1 MASHWFPGNGKH
13 LSDPFSGVCVWVWPH
28 WPGVWSHW
36 PQMDKQT
43 RARQMTACRQQQQQ
57 QVTAHWRTTTCS
69 ILHLRRLLLLLLLLL
84 LILLPPAPPLL
95 RNLFVA
101 SQSTRS
107 HQRQSTMCQ
116 RAVQVGGGYAM
127 QHAACSNP
135 AYPAWEAAT
144 CQGVALA
151 T

>member
-43 RARQMTACRQQQQQ
+43 RARQMTACRQQ

-116 RAVQVGGGYAM
+116 RAVQVGGGYAI
-127 QHAACSNP
+127 QRAACSNP